1 MSKLLIKILN
11 FASLTI
17 SATLF
22 IYYLKLYADTKLNT
36 NLFLSILF
44 TLIMLYTAHSLF
56 KDKSTPFILVSLFIK
71 AIPIIALT
79 LMNIIIFR
87 DHITVFKI
95 IGIVLIIVG
104 IITIDL

>member
-1 MSKLLIKILN
+1 
-11 FASLTI
+11 
-17 SATLF
+17 
-22 IYYLKLYADTKLNT
+22 
-36 NLFLSILF
+36 
-44 TLIMLYTAHSLF
+44 
-56 KDKSTPFILVSLFIK
+56 
-71 AIPIIALT
+71 